1 MHIAYTPEQ
10 EELRREL
17 RAYFDKL
24 LTPERR
30 EALASNQGEYGSGN
44 VYRETVEQM
53 GADGWLAL
61 GWPKEFGGQDRSVMD
76 QLIFTDEAAIAGAPV
91 PFLTINSVAPTIMHF
106 GTDEQKKFFLPK
118 IAAGKLHFS
127 IGYSEPGAGTDL
139 ASLRTSAVRD
149 GDDYIVN
156 GQKMWTSLIEY
167 ADYIWLAVRTN
178 TEVKKHRGIS
188 MLIVPTTAEGFVH
201 QGAHDGRARH
211 QRHLLPGCARPGHEP
226 GRRGERGLEAGHQS
240 AQPRAGGA
248 GFVGADHHR
257 AARGSRVG
265 PEHQGPGGRIIDA
278 EWVQLNLARV
288 HAKAEYLKLINW
300 ELASTTD
307 AAPPRR
313 CLGHQGLWHR
323 VGHRGLP
330 PSHGGPRHGRDA
342 SSGLARRAAVRP
354 RGADAPGLPDS
365 HLRRWHQRGATRHH
379 RDDRSWPT
387 RGKPLEGTAL
397 QWISP
402 YRGTDRPGR
411 SDPHHRIHDQHTGAA
426 ARTRQQDSRFDR
438 QLWTKL
444 VEADILSTAAPES
457 VGGAG
462 FGVLEQS
469 SILVELG
476 RELAAVPYLESVV
489 LAAGALAAFGSD
501 AMRNDWATPAVAG
514 KKILTIALEGEPG
527 EGPVAARTEGTGYV
541 LTGNRV
547 LVPFGVEADAYLVPA
562 ETETGTAVFLV
573 STDDAGVTQQ
583 ALHTT
588 GKDSSAEL
596 ILSEVPV
603 PAERK
608 VGGAEVV
615 EWLRLRES
623 LGHSAYQLGVLER
636 ALELTADYARTREQ
650 FGKPI
655 GGFQAVAQRLADGY
669 IDVKGL
675 RLTLWQAAWRVSEDL
690 PSDVDVATAKFWAA
704 DAGHRVAHTAVHV
717 HGGVGIDEDH
727 PVHRYFLAAKR
738 GEFASGS
745 ATEQLRRIG
754 RELADTP
761 A

>member
-1 MHIAYTPEQ
+1 MDFSLTEAQTDLAGLTRTIASTIS
-10 EELRREL
+10 
-17 RAYFDKL
+17 
-24 LTPERR
+24 TPER
-30 EALASNQGEYGSGN
+30 Q
-44 VYRETVEQM
+44 
-53 GADGWLAL
+53 
-61 GWPKEFGGQDRSVMD
+61 KELD
-76 QLIFTDEAAIAGAPV
+76 
-91 PFLTINSVAPTIMHF
+91 
-106 GTDEQKKFFLPK
+106 K
-118 IAAGKLHFS
+118 
-127 IGYSEPGAGTDL
+127 
-139 ASLRTSAVRD
+139 
-149 GDDYIVN
+149 
-156 GQKMWTSLIEY
+156 
-167 ADYIWLAVRTN
+167 
-178 TEVKKHRGIS
+178 
-188 MLIVPTTAEGFVH
+188 
-201 QGAHDGRARH
+201 
-211 QRHLLPGCARPGHEP
+211 
-226 GRRGERGLEAGHQS
+226 
-240 AQPRAGGA
+240 
-248 GFVGADHHR
+248 
-257 AARGSRVG
+257 
-265 PEHQGPGGRIIDA
+265 
-278 EWVQLNLARV
+278 
-288 HAKAEYLKLINW
+288 
-300 ELASTTD
+300 
-307 AAPPRR
+307 
-313 CLGHQGLWHR
+313 
-323 VGHRGLP
+323 
-330 PSHGGPRHGRDA
+330 
-342 SSGLARRAAVRP
+342 
-354 RGADAPGLPDS
+354 
-365 HLRRWHQRGATRHH
+365 
-379 RDDRSWPT
+379 
-387 RGKPLEGTAL
+387 
-397 QWISP
+397 
-402 YRGTDRPGR
+402 
-411 SDPHHRIHDQHTGAA
+411 
-426 ARTRQQDSRFDR
+426 QDSRFDR

-444 VEADILSTAAPES
+444 AEADILSTAAPES

-489 LAAGALAAFGSD
+489 LAAGALAAFGSE
-501 AMRNDWATPAVAG
+501 AMRNDWAAPAVAG
-514 KKILTIALEGEPG
+514 KKVLTIALEGEPG

-573 STDDAGVTQQ
+573 SADDAGVTQQ

-636 ALELTADYARTREQ
+636 ALELTAD
-650 FGKPI
+650 
-655 GGFQAVAQRLADGY
+655 Y